1 MDFLEK
7 VRRFIEEEQLL
18 AAGDGVL
25 VALSGGADSVCL
37 LLALA
42 ELADPGGW
50 QVRALHV
57 HHGLRGPEADRDE
70 GFVRELCGRLGVPL
84 FVVHKDVAGYAR
96 EQGMSTEEAGRVLR
110 YEALERLGRAWA
122 AETAGAGPAEGTAG
136 KENAGA
142 GPEEVAAGKE
152 ATGAGPAAG
161 PDETEAPGVASPLPV
176 SPGPEP
182 VRRVWIAV
190 AHHQDDNVETILHHL
205 LRGSG
210 LRGLGGM
217 APVMGNRVRP
227 LLCVGRREIT
237 GFLTQRGQDWC
248 EDSTNQSRDYT
259 RNRIRGELIPYMEDH
274 INGKAAENIL
284 RSGRMFA
291 EADRYLA
298 GQAEILWQE
307 HGRLELHAAGGGP
320 SAACGTG
327 ELPGETGMQPQSLRC
342 SRRAQIPCSLFLAQ
356 DPVIR
361 SYLVRRMLDAV
372 APGQKNVTARHFRQ
386 IEELAGKS
394 SGSRCDLPGALIA
407 RRDYGYLVVEQVS
420 LPCPVPD
427 IILPVPLPGTGQIQA
442 GNLKI
447 KAFFREKAEEIPK
460 NQYTKWFDYDKIKDT
475 LSVRPWR
482 EGDYLTLK
490 GGGHKRISRF
500 LIDQKISRDLRQ
512 HVRVL
517 AEGAHVLWVI
527 GYRISEY
534 YKITDHT
541 QAVLQAEWNG
551 GETDGREDTGPAD
564 GRRGEPENQ

>member
-7 VRRFIEEEQLL
+7 IRRFIEEEQLL

-37 LLALA
+37 LLALT
-42 ELADPGGW
+42 ELAGPGGW

-110 YEALERLGRAWA
+110 YEALEAWGTAWA
-122 AETAGAGPAEGTAG
+122 ESIGAG
-136 KENAGA
+136 
-142 GPEEVAAGKE
+142 
-152 ATGAGPAAG
+152 
-161 PDETEAPGVASPLPV
+161 
-176 SPGPEP
+176 P
-182 VRRVWIAV
+182 VRRVRIAV

-227 LLCVGRREIT
+227 LLCVRRQEIT
-237 GFLTQRGQDWC
+237 GFLKQRGQDWY

-259 RNRIRGELIPYMEDH
+259 RNRIRGELIPYMRDH

-307 HGRLELHAAGGGP
+307 YGKTELLEAGGGP

-327 ELPGETGMQPQSLRC
+327 ELPGETGTQPQFPRC

-361 SYLVRRMLDAV
+361 SYLVRRMLDAA

-482 EGDYLTLK
+482 EGDYLILK